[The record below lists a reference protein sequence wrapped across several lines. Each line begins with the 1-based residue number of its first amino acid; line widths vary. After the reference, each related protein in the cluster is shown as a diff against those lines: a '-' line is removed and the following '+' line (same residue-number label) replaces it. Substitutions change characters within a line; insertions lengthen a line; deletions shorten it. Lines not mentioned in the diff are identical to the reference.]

1 MNYKN
6 KEKFI
11 VFLTLNNHLG
21 LVRDVANKEFVECEK
36 TYPLNLNTD
45 FCTLFNNQF
54 LFNIELNKFLKKINV
69 DDIVILFGDT
79 PPAFSKKDRM
89 HFKDLINIYV
99 FNKK

>member
-1 MNYKN
+1 KKN
-6 KEKFI
+6 KDKFV

-21 LVRDVANKEFVECEK
+21 ILKNVTNKKFIECNK
-36 TYPLNLNTD
+36 TYPLNLNND

-54 LFNIELNKFLKKINV
+54 LFNIELNKFLKKINNN
-69 DDIVILFGDT
+69 DIVILFGDT
-79 PPAFSKKDRM
+79 PPMFSKKDKI